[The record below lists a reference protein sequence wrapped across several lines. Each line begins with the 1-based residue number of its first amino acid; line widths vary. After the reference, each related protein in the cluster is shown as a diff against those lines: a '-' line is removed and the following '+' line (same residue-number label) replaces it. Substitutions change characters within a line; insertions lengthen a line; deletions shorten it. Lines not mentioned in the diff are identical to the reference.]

1 MLINVSYFMSGPR
14 HIENVSVAEM
24 PSPQSL
30 AVNEVING
38 YIKAFQPEFL
48 RNVVGVTLSQ
58 AITDYLE
65 LIEREKEDSSDEV
78 DISEE
83 KEAPQSG
90 YAVLCEK
97 LCEPFADYVFYH
109 ILRDA
114 NTQATI
120 TGLVRLKC
128 ANEYI
133 APLKRQVSTWN
144 SMVEK
149 NKQFVEWA
157 MSNDCPFDVK
167 ITKNLLTPINAFNL

>member
-1 MLINVSYFMSGPR
+1 MLIDVSYFMSGPR
-14 HIENVSVAEM
+14 HIENVSVVEM

-83 KEAPQSG
+83 KEAPSPDMQY
-90 YAVLCEK
+90 YARSCVNRSLTMS
-97 LCEPFADYVFYH
+97 FIIFFV
-109 ILRDA
+109 
-114 NTQATI
+114 TQTP
-120 TGLVRLKC
+120 RL
-128 ANEYI
+128 
-133 APLKRQVSTWN
+133 Q
-144 SMVEK
+144 
-149 NKQFVEWA
+149 
-157 MSNDCPFDVK
+157 
-167 ITKNLLTPINAFNL
+167 

>member
-1 MLINVSYFMSGPR
+1 MLIDVSYFMSGPR

-83 KEAPQSG
+83 KEAPPSPDMQY
-90 YAVLCEK
+90 YARSCVNHSLTMSFIIFFVTQTPK
-97 LCEPFADYVFYH
+97 L
-109 ILRDA
+109 
-114 NTQATI
+114 Q
-120 TGLVRLKC
+120 
-128 ANEYI
+128 
-133 APLKRQVSTWN
+133 
-144 SMVEK
+144 
-149 NKQFVEWA
+149 
-157 MSNDCPFDVK
+157 
-167 ITKNLLTPINAFNL
+167 

>member
-1 MLINVSYFMSGPR
+1 MLIDVSYFMSGPR

-78 DISEE
+78 DIPEE
-83 KEAPQSG
+83 KEAPDIKARSSASWGLRGRGQALFHRQESFPNFPYLQTERGCRRSG
-90 YAVLCEK
+90 
-97 LCEPFADYVFYH
+97 
-109 ILRDA
+109 
-114 NTQATI
+114 
-120 TGLVRLKC
+120 
-128 ANEYI
+128 
-133 APLKRQVSTWN
+133 KRQ
-144 SMVEK
+144 
-149 NKQFVEWA
+149 
-157 MSNDCPFDVK
+157 
-167 ITKNLLTPINAFNL
+167 

>member
-1 MLINVSYFMSGPR
+1 MLIDVSYFMSGPR

-97 LCEPFADYVFYH
+97 L
-109 ILRDA
+109 
-114 NTQATI
+114 
-120 TGLVRLKC
+120 
-128 ANEYI
+128 
-133 APLKRQVSTWN
+133 
-144 SMVEK
+144 
-149 NKQFVEWA
+149 
-157 MSNDCPFDVK
+157 
-167 ITKNLLTPINAFNL
+167 

>member
-1 MLINVSYFMSGPR
+1 MLIDVSYFMSGPR

-97 LCEPFADYVFYH
+97 LCCLLYTSPSP
-109 ILRDA
+109 RD
-114 NTQATI
+114 
-120 TGLVRLKC
+120 
-128 ANEYI
+128 
-133 APLKRQVSTWN
+133 
-144 SMVEK
+144 
-149 NKQFVEWA
+149 
-157 MSNDCPFDVK
+157 
-167 ITKNLLTPINAFNL
+167 

>member
-1 MLINVSYFMSGPR
+1 MLIDVSYFMSGPR

-83 KEAPQSG
+83 KEAPQLS
-90 YAVLCEK
+90 LI
-97 LCEPFADYVFYH
+97 H
-109 ILRDA
+109 I
-114 NTQATI
+114 
-120 TGLVRLKC
+120 
-128 ANEYI
+128 
-133 APLKRQVSTWN
+133 
-144 SMVEK
+144 
-149 NKQFVEWA
+149 
-157 MSNDCPFDVK
+157 
-167 ITKNLLTPINAFNL
+167 

>member
-1 MLINVSYFMSGPR
+1 MLIDVSYFMSGPR
-14 HIENVSVAEM
+14 NIENVSVAEM

-30 AVNEVING
+30 AVNEV
-38 YIKAFQPEFL
+38 
-48 RNVVGVTLSQ
+48 
-58 AITDYLE
+58 
-65 LIEREKEDSSDEV
+65 

-83 KEAPQSG
+83 KEAPHSG

>member
-1 MLINVSYFMSGPR
+1 MLIDVSYFMSGPR

-78 DISEE
+78 DISERR
-83 KEAPQSG
+83 KPPSPDMQYYARSCVNRSLTMSFIIFFVTQTPRPQ
-90 YAVLCEK
+90 
-97 LCEPFADYVFYH
+97 
-109 ILRDA
+109 
-114 NTQATI
+114 
-120 TGLVRLKC
+120 
-128 ANEYI
+128 
-133 APLKRQVSTWN
+133 
-144 SMVEK
+144 
-149 NKQFVEWA
+149 
-157 MSNDCPFDVK
+157 
-167 ITKNLLTPINAFNL
+167 

>member
-1 MLINVSYFMSGPR
+1 MLIDVSYFMSGPR

-78 DISEE
+78 DI
-83 KEAPQSG
+83 QY
-90 YAVLCEK
+90 YARSCVNRSLTMS
-97 LCEPFADYVFYH
+97 FIIFFV
-109 ILRDA
+109 
-114 NTQATI
+114 TQTP
-120 TGLVRLKC
+120 RL
-128 ANEYI
+128 
-133 APLKRQVSTWN
+133 Q
-144 SMVEK
+144 
-149 NKQFVEWA
+149 
-157 MSNDCPFDVK
+157 
-167 ITKNLLTPINAFNL
+167 

>member
-1 MLINVSYFMSGPR
+1 MLIDVSYFMSGPR

-97 LCEPFADYVFYH
+97 LCEPLADYVFYH

>member
-1 MLINVSYFMSGPR
+1 MLIDVSYFMSGPR

-78 DISEE
+78 DIQKRRKPPS
-83 KEAPQSG
+83 PDMQY
-90 YAVLCEK
+90 YARSCVNRSLTMSFIIFFVTQTPK
-97 LCEPFADYVFYH
+97 L
-109 ILRDA
+109 
-114 NTQATI
+114 Q
-120 TGLVRLKC
+120 
-128 ANEYI
+128 
-133 APLKRQVSTWN
+133 
-144 SMVEK
+144 
-149 NKQFVEWA
+149 
-157 MSNDCPFDVK
+157 
-167 ITKNLLTPINAFNL
+167 

>member
-1 MLINVSYFMSGPR
+1 MLIDVSYFMSGPR

-83 KEAPQSG
+83 KEAPPSPDMQY
-90 YAVLCEK
+90 YARSCVNRSLTMS
-97 LCEPFADYVFYH
+97 FIIFFV
-109 ILRDA
+109 
-114 NTQATI
+114 TQTP
-120 TGLVRLKC
+120 RL
-128 ANEYI
+128 
-133 APLKRQVSTWN
+133 Q
-144 SMVEK
+144 
-149 NKQFVEWA
+149 
-157 MSNDCPFDVK
+157 
-167 ITKNLLTPINAFNL
+167 

>member
-1 MLINVSYFMSGPR
+1 MLIDVSYFMSGPR

-38 YIKAFQPEFL
+38 YI
-48 RNVVGVTLSQ
+48 VGVTLSQ